1 MVELVVAPQGREG
14 THANAVGEKDLSR
27 AVYPG
32 LPVHQL
38 GPVHVHVVP
47 ESVKGS

>member
-14 THANAVGEKDLSR
+14 SHADAVGEKDLSR
-27 AVYPG
+27 AVDPG